1 MFRLLGSLVECC
13 QEVDMP
19 QLTIVPHGD
28 SAAVILPAAVLES
41 IGVRIGDVLVATLGE
56 RELILRPVDDAAR
69 RQLLQEITREVLE
82 RRRDAYERL
91 A

>member
-1 MFRLLGSLVECC
+1 
-13 QEVDMP
+13 MP

-41 IGVRIGDVLVATLGE
+41 AGLHIGDVIDVTLGD
-56 RELILRPVDDAAR
+56 RQLILRSAEDAPR
-69 RQLLQEITREVLE
+69 RELLQTITQEVIE
-82 RRRDAYERL
+82 RRRDAYQRL